1 MVDMSYERWY
11 LLGKVREK
19 LSVLDQRLNT
29 LENTIIRLQQYYNLL
44 DKTVR
49 EMESR
54 QMMMARLTGQ
64 MPPDAPVVVAGVTLS
79 IDEALGRLDKL
90 SETLQKA
97 RDTLTD
103 IKYSRLFYSR
113 WLQEV
118 TNINE
123 RYAIDTLKML
133 LEEIDKDIRR
143 IDTVMLYG
151 W

>member
-19 LSVLDQRLNT
+19 LSVLDQKLNI

-49 EMESR
+49 EVESR
-54 QMMMARLTGQ
+54 QMMMARLTGR
-64 MPPDAPVVVAGVTLS
+64 MPPDPSVVVAGVTLS
-79 IDEALGRLDKL
+79 LDEALGRLDDL
-90 SETLQKA
+90 SEVLQKA

-103 IKYSRLFYSR
+103 IKYSRIFYSR
-113 WLQEV
+113 RLQEL
-118 TNINE
+118 TNTNE
-123 RYAIDTLKML
+123 RHAVNILKML
-133 LEEIDKDIRR
+133 LEEIDKDIHR